1 MKISN
6 FKYILTDLGGGWSTV
21 HKFYGVTPT
30 GDVYTTEN
38 FNDTIFQL
46 STELDCELL
55 GHLDSIELGLKDDSE
70 IHYGVMDA
78 SDLTVYEVGKTYK
91 ILHYAP
97 EISVNN
103 PKLYEDIQ
111 RLVLAYNDKKAQK
124 IIDSGKFIVGEI
136 NTTKEFREVLELLK
150 TGYSVHT
157 TFHASDNLELI
168 DNIAEQLMNDNN
180 TELDFGL
187 HYGKKF
193 SDEVQHKLRETYFK
207 NQPNTK
213 EFFNN
218 IGNEVNKKDSTEPT
232 MRDLFV
238 HLLSCSV
245 ERTEPINNK
254 CVKSEFEIS
263 PLGYG
268 TLSGNYLV
276 KGNHKVEH
284 EIKELTR
291 QFIIDKISLYD
302 AQSSIKEQLIE
313 KYGADFY
320 DKNADA
326 INFIIEG
333 TYSDYQSGRLNDW
346 L

>member
-1 MKISN
+1 
-6 FKYILTDLGGGWSTV
+6 
-21 HKFYGVTPT
+21 
-30 GDVYTTEN
+30 
-38 FNDTIFQL
+38 
-46 STELDCELL
+46 
-55 GHLDSIELGLKDDSE
+55 
-70 IHYGVMDA
+70 
-78 SDLTVYEVGKTYK
+78 
-91 ILHYAP
+91 
-97 EISVNN
+97 
-103 PKLYEDIQ
+103 
-111 RLVLAYNDKKAQK
+111 
-124 IIDSGKFIVGEI
+124 
-136 NTTKEFREVLELLK
+136 
-150 TGYSVHT
+150 YSVHT

-168 DNIAEQLMNDNN
+168 D
-180 TELDFGL
+180 
-187 HYGKKF
+187 
-193 SDEVQHKLRETYFK
+193 
-207 NQPNTK
+207 
-213 EFFNN
+213 N

-313 KYGADFY
+313 KYGAYFY